1 MASLTPGV
9 LLKLLQNMHSDVKV
23 CGEYR
28 SVLLQVISIVPALT
42 GSELWPNHGFFVK
55 VSDSSRST
63 YVSLSKDDNELILAN
78 KLQLGQFIYV
88 DRVEAG
94 TPVPILI
101 GVRPVPGRNPFI
113 GTPKDLMHMVVP
125 SEIPKPNESLEEN
138 PKKRVFIKEEKVGV
152 ASRYMQGLSA
162 SNTNTN
168 TNSNGDKKTNGA
180 DNAIELPK
188 KVTSSKGTEELKS
201 SVQSVNPSRNQ
212 NNASLVTS
220 RISSAK
226 KESITKPKIS
236 PMSGG
241 KRLVFDNVIWDSLP
255 PTLVKPGK
263 GVVKRK
269 NIAFLVAAEA
279 QREASAASALVKA
292 LGIFANLCSSATED
306 SPHLALSKFFQLQRL
321 IDQPNANT
329 LKEMSQIQKP
339 EFLDGDKSSKKISVS
354 NTRISSNTSKVSS
367 MSQTNEKL
375 EWARG
380 DGMKEIKEMRDIL
393 LKESQSWFLKFLE
406 GALDSGFQSDSAR
419 MKKNG
424 KDRIGGHSKDS
435 DEQLAMTLIQL
446 KHANDWLDQLK
457 TDASSENDQ
466 MQETINRLKRK
477 IYDCLLRH
485 VDSAAT
491 ALESRTGS
499 T

>member
-1 MASLTPGV
+1 MPYMIHFTCYCFSVSNIV
-9 LLKLLQNMHSDVKV
+9 LF
-23 CGEYR
+23 
-28 SVLLQVISIVPALT
+28 IS
-42 GSELWPNHGFFVK
+42 
-55 VSDSSRST
+55 
-63 YVSLSKDDNELILAN
+63 
-78 KLQLGQFIYV
+78 
-88 DRVEAG
+88 
-94 TPVPILI
+94 
-101 GVRPVPGRNPFI
+101 
-113 GTPKDLMHMVVP
+113 
-125 SEIPKPNESLEEN
+125 
-138 PKKRVFIKEEKVGV
+138 
-152 ASRYMQGLSA
+152 
-162 SNTNTN
+162 
-168 TNSNGDKKTNGA
+168 
-180 DNAIELPK
+180 
-188 KVTSSKGTEELKS
+188 
-201 SVQSVNPSRNQ
+201 
-212 NNASLVTS
+212 
-220 RISSAK
+220 
-226 KESITKPKIS
+226 
-236 PMSGG
+236 
-241 KRLVFDNVIWDSLP
+241 
-255 PTLVKPGK
+255 
-263 GVVKRK
+263 
-269 NIAFLVAAEA
+269 
-279 QREASAASALVKA
+279 
-292 LGIFANLCSSATED
+292 IFANLCSSATED